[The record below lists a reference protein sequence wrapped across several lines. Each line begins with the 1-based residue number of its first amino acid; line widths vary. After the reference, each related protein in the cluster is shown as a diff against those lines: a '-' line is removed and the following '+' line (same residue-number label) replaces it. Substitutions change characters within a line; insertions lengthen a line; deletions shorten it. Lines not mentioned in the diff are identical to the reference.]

1 MYIIAFDLST
11 TRCGWCAL
19 RDGEYVAH
27 GEITLRGAFADRMA
41 RALDE
46 IDGVCANA
54 GPDAVVAIETP
65 FVGRNNKTALQLGLM
80 RGLAWA
86 VSLRRF
92 GAPPLEVT
100 PAEAKLALTGNG
112 AATKQDM
119 MTFARLQT
127 GVAMGEHAADAYGVG
142 LEAWGRVRMERLND
156 QT

>member
-1 MYIIAFDLST
+1 MYLIGFDLST
-11 TRCGWCAL
+11 THIGWCAL
-19 RDGEYVAH
+19 RDGEYAGH
-27 GEITLRGAFADRMA
+27 GEVLLRGTFAERMA
-41 RALDE
+41 QASEALDMLCE
-46 IDGVCANA
+46 DVG
-54 GPDAVVAIETP
+54 DACMAIETP

-100 PAEAKLALTGNG
+100 PAEAKLALTGSG
-112 AATKQDM
+112 AASKQDM

-142 LEAWGRVRMERLND
+142 LEAWGRLRMERMRDVKN
-156 QT
+156 